1 MVVAVDTVVVVVCW
15 CMDRFVVVG
24 LWTTVQTLW
33 SVVVWLV
40 QHICD
45 SVAVFVLR
53 SSMHNK

>member
-1 MVVAVDTVVVVVCW
+1 MVVAVDTVVVVVC
-15 CMDRFVVVG
+15 CVVVG

-53 SSMHNK
+53 DSMHTKWHSNR